1 MPSGTTGVE
10 SATGTPQ
17 SYGRAVSSGHRR
29 DGAVLAGAWV
39 LLAAARAIGPHLA
52 ADVRPELAA
61 PWSPARLVLSA
72 ACAALLAL
80 AASRMRAPAALLA
93 VVASGTA
100 LGAVGWADHSRADRG
115 AWRGTAVVVGDV
127 EWRSGTARGV
137 LSLDGRRHWVLAGG
151 TAGRALARAQPG
163 ERLRAGGVRLPL
175 TGDGLVRGASRH
187 VVGRFEP
194 VEIAAMGAQPPA
206 LHRSATRA
214 RDLLARGASH
224 LPPREAALF
233 LGLAIG
239 DDAGQP
245 PEMVS
250 AFRAAGLSHLTAV
263 SGQNVAYVLALA
275 APLLSRRAPAV
286 RTALSLALLAW
297 FVVVTRAEPSVVRA
311 ATMAAITAVALALGH
326 RPSALR
332 VLALCVAGVVLADPM
347 LVHSVGFALS
357 VAATAGLS
365 VLAAP
370 IARRLPGPRWL
381 ASLAAASIAAQVGV
395 APVQL
400 AIFGPP
406 PCTAL
411 AANVLAVPVASL
423 VMLVGLPVTLVLG
436 LVAPLVASVAPLA
449 GDLALFPLRIG
460 VRWIWWVAEIGAAV
474 SARAC

>member
-1 MPSGTTGVE
+1 MALAALVVAVVHAVTHVATARVTIPAACVAAA
-10 SATGTPQ
+10 SATLALASPASPADRGPACARRPRV
-17 SYGRAVSSGHRR
+17 RAA
-29 DGAVLAGAWV
+29 AVLVAVVAVAAGVRAAHADRALRDVV
-39 LLAAARAIGPHLA
+39 LGPWA
-52 ADVRPELAA
+52 G
-61 PWSPARLVLSA
+61 PARLVDE
-72 ACAALLAL
+72 
-80 AASRMRAPAALLA
+80 PADAR
-93 VVASGTA
+93 
-100 LGAVGWADHSRADRG
+100 GAVRVVLEIEGDRFVATTRG
-115 AWRGTAVVVGDV
+115 AA
-127 EWRSGTARGV
+127 AN
-137 LSLDGRRHWVLAGG
+137 LLRRRAAGQ
-151 TAGRALARAQPG
+151 TL
-163 ERLRAGGVRLPL
+163 
-175 TGDGLVRGASRH
+175 H
-187 VVGRFEP
+187 VVGERAPLGPAEAARWRARHVQGTLRIARVAEP
-194 VEIAAMGAQPPA
+194 AAPAPPYA
-206 LHRSATRA
+206 RAATRA
-214 RDLLARGASH
+214 RELVRAGAAGLAPDDRALLLA
-224 LPPREAALF
+224 LLM
-233 LGLAIG
+233 G
-239 DDAGQP
+239 DDRAQP
-245 PEMVS
+245 PSMVA
-250 AFRAAGLSHLTAV
+250 AFRASGLSHLSAV
-263 SGQNVAYVLALA
+263 SGQNVAFLLAAA
-275 APLLSRRAPAV
+275 APLLRRLAPAV
-286 RTALSLALLAW
+286 RLGATLVLLAW
-297 FVVVTRAEPSVVRA
+297 FVVVTRIEPSVVRA
-311 ATMAAITAVALALGH
+311 AAMAAITAVALALGH

-436 LVAPLVASVAPLA
+436 LVAPLAASAAPLAGPLAAPFALA

>member
-1 MPSGTTGVE
+1 
-10 SATGTPQ
+10 
-17 SYGRAVSSGHRR
+17 
-29 DGAVLAGAWV
+29 L
-39 LLAAARAIGPHLA
+39 
-52 ADVRPELAA
+52 
-61 PWSPARLVLSA
+61 
-72 ACAALLAL
+72 LLAL
-80 AASRMRAPAALLA
+80 LM
-93 VVASGTA
+93 
-100 LGAVGWADHSRADRG
+100 
-115 AWRGTAVVVGDV
+115 GD
-127 EWRSGTARGV
+127 
-137 LSLDGRRHWVLAGG
+137 D
-151 TAGRALARAQPG
+151 RAQP
-163 ERLRAGGVRLPL
+163 P
-175 TGDGLVRGASRH
+175 S
-187 VVGRFEP
+187 
-194 VEIAAMGAQPPA
+194 
-206 LHRSATRA
+206 
-214 RDLLARGASH
+214 
-224 LPPREAALF
+224 
-233 LGLAIG
+233 
-239 DDAGQP
+239 
-245 PEMVS
+245 MVA
-250 AFRAAGLSHLTAV
+250 AFRASGLSHLSAV
-263 SGQNVAYVLALA
+263 SGQNVAFLLAAA
-275 APLLSRRAPAV
+275 APLLRRLAPAV
-286 RTALSLALLAW
+286 RLGATLVLLAW
-297 FVVVTRAEPSVVRA
+297 FVVVTRIEPSVVRA
-311 ATMAAITAVALALGH
+311 AAMAAITAVALALGH

-449 GDLALFPLRIG
+449 GPLAAPFALAGDLALFPLRIG